1 MVSMITN
8 DADLDLE
15 GTELG
20 WGWNPFKAVKKAA
33 KGVASVGKGVAK
45 GVAKGAGK
53 VATTTAKTAYT
64 GGKFGLKTAY
74 KGGKLATKTAYKGG
88 KFAVKQ
94 AMRIPK
100 ALADLALWPVR
111 SQLSKL
117 KSRRASLLAVQNRGT
132 KTPTMAEKAQAR
144 KDVKSMLSA
153 KGPHGKMLAYL
164 AGGESLFAGELGVV
178 GYDDAALAAISTAL
192 LSTAVKI
199 VRDAASSKFAPV
211 DALKAGLKTGGS
223 TGFEKLT
230 DTSAGQKTAA
240 AYRALETRAGT
251 AATAADEYATRAA
264 AFVPEEEAA
273 EPVTPDEVAAEPII
287 EAEEEALDAETE
299 EFAGALAGAGL
310 LGGFMEAAPAA
321 AVPEAMPQKTA
332 RRIALASQQLLCRMS
347 RPALVAIGG
356 IHAPQ
361 IASALCQGMATGD
374 DATVRAALPG
384 AVQIAAR
391 ISADIASQAVTRG
404 LPNDGFGG
412 IGTAGDDLREIGM
425 LAAFDGADPEGL
437 AYGLAGVGVSE
448 LRAASTGSALVPVA
462 AGLITAV
469 GLWFA
474 WKKR

>member
-1 MVSMITN
+1 MVSMITD
-8 DADLDLE
+8 DANLDLE

-20 WGWNPFKAVKKAA
+20 WGFKSLFKK
-33 KGVASVGKGVAK
+33 VGKGVAAV
-45 GVAKGAGK
+45 GKGAVK
-53 VATTTAKTAYT
+53 SVAKTAYT

-74 KGGKLATKTAYKGG
+74 KGGKLATTTAYKGG
-88 KFAVKQ
+88 KLAVKT
-94 AMRIPK
+94 ALKIPK

-111 SQLSKL
+111 KQLGTL
-117 KSRRASLLAVQNRGT
+117 KNRRAALLAVQNRGT
-132 KTPTMAEKAQAR
+132 KTPTTAEKAQAR

-199 VRDAASSKFAPV
+199 VKDAASSKFAPV
-211 DALKAGLKTGGS
+211 DALKAGVKAGGS
-223 TGFEKLT
+223 TGFENLT
-230 DTSAGQKTAA
+230 NTSAGQKASA
-240 AYRALETRAGT
+240 AYQSLENKAGAVT
-251 AATAADEYATRAA
+251 TAADEYAAKAA
-264 AFVPEEEAA
+264 ALVPEEEEPAA
-273 EPVTPDEVAAEPII
+273 EPVTPAEVAAEPVI
-287 EAEEEALDAETE
+287 EAKEEALETETE
-299 EFAGALAGAGL
+299 EVAGALAGAGL
-310 LGGFMEAAPAA
+310 LNGFMEAAPAA
-321 AVPEAMPQKTA
+321 AVPEAMPEKTA

-347 RPALVAIGG
+347 QPALVAIGG

-361 IASALCQGMATGD
+361 IASALCQGMAAGD
-374 DATVRAALPG
+374 DATVRAVLPG

-391 ISADIASQAVTRG
+391 ISADIASQAVTQG
-404 LPNDGFGG
+404 LPNNGFGG

-437 AYGLAGVGVSE
+437 AYGLAGVGASE
-448 LRAASTGSALVPVA
+448 LSAAGTGSALVPVA